1 MYIYTNV
8 NLQPGRKG
16 RRYKMGT
23 SIEVYDKSNKG
34 MKKEGHEE
42 IRAEGQY
49 GKVKVTQK
57 LRDSRE
63 LMQN

>member
-1 MYIYTNV
+1 
-8 NLQPGRKG
+8 
-16 RRYKMGT
+16 MGT

-63 LMQN
+63 LMQD

>member
-1 MYIYTNV
+1 
-8 NLQPGRKG
+8 
-16 RRYKMGT
+16 
-23 SIEVYDKSNKG
+23 

-49 GKVKVTQK
+49 GKVKVTQI

-63 LMQN
+63 LMQDKNAGKRGTD